1 MELLREKWLGRTIE
15 RELGDVLERWG
26 KSGVVGSQGRGD
38 GENLTFEDDGSNL
51 RIKSAR
57 PRVAQIIKV

>member
-1 MELLREKWLGRTIE
+1 MELLRDKWLGRTIE
-15 RELGDVLERWG
+15 QELGDVLERWG
-26 KSGVVGSQGRGD
+26 KSGAAGSPRRGD

-57 PRVAQIIKV
+57 LRVAQIIKV